1 MPHILLVE
9 DEPLVALVLETALA
23 DEGFDVSTAPDGIAA
38 LRLADSTEIDLLLTD
53 VLMPGMDGIELV
65 ATLRARRPELPV
77 VLMTGYV
84 PLDGRDALAR
94 LRDEGTPILH
104 KPFPPE
110 AATAAVRA
118 RLARVPGG
126 AQGNGL
132 GGNGMAGGGAGG
144 RRGER

>member
-9 DEPLVALVLETALA
+9 DEPLVALVIETALA
-23 DEGFDVSTAPDGIAA
+23 EEGFDVSTASDGVEA
-38 LRLADSTEIDLLLTD
+38 LRLAASAKIDLLLTD

-65 ATLRARRPELPV
+65 AALRRTRPGLPV

-110 AATAAVRA
+110 AAAAAVRA
-118 RLARVPGG
+118 RLARVPG
-126 AQGNGL
+126 QP
-132 GGNGMAGGGAGG
+132 
-144 RRGER
+144 